1 MRFITFLIALFNLMP
16 AKAVEARDTAY
27 QFSFKS
33 IDGRDLPLKAYEGK
47 VILLVNTAS
56 HCGFTSQYKSLQA
69 LWETYKQK
77 GLVVIAV
84 PSSSFGDQ
92 EFDTNAEIKSF
103 CDANYGRTFPMT
115 DKTPVRGQKRH
126 PFYAWAETQLGSLA
140 KPRWNFHKYL
150 IYRGG
155 ERVIAFPSHTTPNSP
170 ELLSA
175 IEAALDSLPQTLA
188 QKN

>member
-1 MRFITFLIALFNLMP
+1 MRFITFLMALFTSMP
-16 AKAVEARDTAY
+16 IKAIEARDNAY

-33 IDGRDLPLKAYEGK
+33 IDGRELPLSAYKGQ

-69 LWETYKQK
+69 LWESYNKK

-84 PSSSFGDQ
+84 PSSSFGGQ

-103 CDANYGRTFPMT
+103 CDINYGRTFPMT
-115 DKTPVRGQKRH
+115 DKTPVRGQQRH

-150 IYRGG
+150 LSRDG
-155 ERVIAFPSHTTPNSP
+155 EFHKSFSSFTSP
-170 ELLSA
+170 TSKGVVREIEDLLKS
-175 IEAALDSLPQTLA
+175 QR
-188 QKN
+188 

>member
-1 MRFITFLIALFNLMP
+1 MRLIPFFIALFNLMP
-16 AKAVEARDTAY
+16 AKAIESRDTAY

-33 IDGRDLPLKAYEGK
+33 IDGRDLPLKAHEGK

-69 LWETYKQK
+69 LWELYKQK

-92 EFDTNAEIKSF
+92 EFDTNAEIQSF
-103 CDANYGRTFPMT
+103 CDVNYGRTFPMT
-115 DKTPVRGQKRH
+115 DKTPVRGQRRH

-150 IYRGG
+150 IDRDGLL
-155 ERVIAFPSHTTPNSP
+155 IDWFSSP
-170 ELLSA
+170 TQPMSKKVRKA
-175 IEAALDSLPQTLA
+175 IEKSLE
-188 QKN
+188 K

>member
-1 MRFITFLIALFNLMP
+1 MRLITFLIAFFNLMP
-16 AKAVEARDTAY
+16 AKAIEASDNAY

-33 IDGRDLPLKAYEGK
+33 IDGRDLPLRAYEGR

-69 LWETYKQK
+69 LWESYKQK

-84 PSSSFGDQ
+84 PSGSFGGQ
-92 EFDTNAEIKSF
+92 EFHTNAEIKSF
-103 CDANYGRTFPMT
+103 CDINYGRTFPMT

-150 IYRGG
+150 INRQG
-155 ERVIAFPSHTTPNSP
+155 VLIDWFSSP
-170 ELLSA
+170 TQPTSTKVRNA
-175 IEAALDSLPQTLA
+175 IEESLE
-188 QKN
+188 K

>member
-1 MRFITFLIALFNLMP
+1 MRLITFFIALFNLMP
-16 AKAVEARDTAY
+16 AEAIETRDNAY

-69 LWETYKQK
+69 LWESYEKK

-84 PSSSFGDQ
+84 PSSSFGGQ

-103 CDANYGRTFPMT
+103 CDINYGRTFPMT
-115 DKTPVRGQKRH
+115 DKTQVRGQQRH

-150 IYRGG
+150 INREGLL
-155 ERVIAFPSHTTPNSP
+155 IDWFSSP
-170 ELLSA
+170 TQPTSTKVRNA
-175 IEAALDSLPQTLA
+175 IEKSLG
-188 QKN
+188 N